1 MKKQFNLTVLYGLA
15 EDTSRTGG
23 SVNAKEVSPDEL
35 YSQSAIY
42 IAAAHALKPTYSVY
56 TSALKLV
63 RSMLPLPYLKVG
75 YLTAPP
81 AGSQVAPHSD
91 WKRTEFVLNQE
102 GLYQVHKVEQK
113 EMSPNLYGRESTSAN
128 KPVVKV
134 DIPDIVSVSAC
145 ADLTLPPGAGLCIDT
160 THGPVFLVADSWES
174 LDGWL
179 DAIRLVYTIFARGKS
194 DVLAGIIAG

>member
-1 MKKQFNLTVLYGLA
+1 
-15 EDTSRTGG
+15 
-23 SVNAKEVSPDEL
+23 
-35 YSQSAIY
+35 
-42 IAAAHALKPTYSVY
+42 
-56 TSALKLV
+56 
-63 RSMLPLPYLKVG
+63 
-75 YLTAPP
+75 
-81 AGSQVAPHSD
+81 
-91 WKRTEFVLNQE
+91 
-102 GLYQVHKVEQK
+102 
-113 EMSPNLYGRESTSAN
+113 MSPNLYGRESMSAN